1 MKQRT
6 FIILLII
13 ILLITVFVLQ
23 NSTYVTIRILLWD
36 FETPVSLILIIFL
49 TIGAIISFLLNVSIK
64 RKRKRQLKE
73 KDSKIKTLETT
84 IAEMQKK
91 YGIGKS
97 TVDSFYVN
105 ENKSKKQ
112 DEKNTT

>member
-1 MKQRT
+1 MKQRN
-6 FIILLII
+6 FIIILII
-13 ILLITVFVLQ
+13 ILLITIFVLQ
-23 NSTYVTIRILLWD
+23 NSTYVTIRILLWN
-36 FETPVSLILIIFL
+36 FETPISLILIIFL

-64 RKRKRQLKE
+64 GKRKKQLRE
-73 KDSKIKTLETT
+73 KDSKIKKLETT

-97 TVDSFYVN
+97 KVDSFYVK
-105 ENKSKKQ
+105 ENKSKNQ